1 MELLFILYKSLVHLL
16 NCKAVKNH
24 PKYQI
29 FLDRL
34 KDSFQIKHNCM
45 KTFDV
50 RHDAK
55 HYRASQGIT
64 GPLKMQFFSKIYFL
78 NDSKFYDE
86 EGNELS

>member
-1 MELLFILYKSLVHLL
+1 MSHFLE
-16 NCKAVKNH
+16 
-24 PKYQI
+24 KYQI

-34 KDSFQIKHNCM
+34 KDSTQIKRNCA

-64 GPLKMQFFSKIYFL
+64 DPLKMQFFSLISFL
-78 NDSKFYDE
+78 NDSKFYDKE
-86 EGNELS
+86 WNKLS

>member
-1 MELLFILYKSLVHLL
+1 MFTKLWGGKEPSKIINVTFFG
-16 NCKAVKNH
+16 
-24 PKYQI
+24 KYQI

-34 KDSFQIKHNCM
+34 KNSTEIKRDSV

-64 GPLKMQFFSKIYFL
+64 GPMKLRFFGIISFS

-86 EGNELS
+86 DRNKLS